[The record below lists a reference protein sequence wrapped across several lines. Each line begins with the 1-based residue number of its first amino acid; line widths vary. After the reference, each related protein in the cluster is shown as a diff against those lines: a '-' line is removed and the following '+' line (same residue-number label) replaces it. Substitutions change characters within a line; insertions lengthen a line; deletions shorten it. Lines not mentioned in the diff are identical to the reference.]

1 MIVKDD
7 NAPDKLAE
15 GERAVKF
22 SDVVK
27 FDFKY
32 PKDYPATKK
41 RHMTE
46 GVIELHRLQAED
58 FEKRGFGKIVK

>member
-7 NAPDKLAE
+7 KDPSGLEE
-15 GERAVKF
+15 GAKAYKF

-32 PKDYPATKK
+32 PKDYAK
-41 RHMTE
+41 RKHMTE
-46 GVIELHRLQAED
+46 GITEMHRLQAED